1 MRTDTLKIEKDRR
14 RNERMARTKY
24 ICFLL
29 EGSNITAHTD
39 LGEHVI
45 NNVDKG
51 LKETLRSV
59 FFLISQ
65 CCVDHSIVNLLC
77 LTFWQCNGSKRRE
90 KVDRD

>member
-1 MRTDTLKIEKDRR
+1 MKEWQELNI
-14 RNERMARTKY
+14 
-24 ICFLL
+24 FV
-29 EGSNITAHTD
+29 SSITAHTD

-51 LKETLRSV
+51 LKETLRSA

-65 CCVDHSIVNLLC
+65 RCVDPSIVNLLC
-77 LTFWQCNGSKRRE
+77 VTFWQCNGSKRRE